1 MAVNRCVCHEVT
13 FREISDLARRGM
25 SFEQIKERTGCS
37 TGCGSCEWYARL
49 AALTGVVDFPVLSEQ
64 TLREFVGRAESSVA
78 NK

>member
-1 MAVNRCVCHEVT
+1 MAVNRCVCHEAT
-13 FREISDLARRGM
+13 FREISELARRGM

-64 TLREFVGRAESSVA
+64 TLRELVGRAESSVA